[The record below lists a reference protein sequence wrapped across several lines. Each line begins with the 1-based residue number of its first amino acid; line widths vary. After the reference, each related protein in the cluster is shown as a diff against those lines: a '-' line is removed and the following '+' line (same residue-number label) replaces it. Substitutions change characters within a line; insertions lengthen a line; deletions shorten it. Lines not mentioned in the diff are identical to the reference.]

1 MMISVFNRLLVILAA
16 LAILAG
22 AVITIGVAAQ
32 AWPPDIL
39 YGWFAPQLQT
49 AAEGSSGVRIAV
61 ISLACIAGVG
71 MVALLI
77 AEVLPLRTT
86 MLHTLSVTDKG
97 TATIE
102 NESLCLLAERT
113 GETVHSVNDVQCFIR
128 EREAGLIIRCDARV
142 ALGAN
147 LLEINPELKSKVQEA
162 IEQLTGLAVSRVDV
176 KFRFQA
182 DKRGHVSVR

>member
-22 AVITIGVAAQ
+22 AVVTIGVAAQ
-32 AWPPDIL
+32 AWPPEIL
-39 YGWFAPQLQT
+39 YGWFAPQLKL
-49 AAEGSSGVRIAV
+49 AAESATGVRVAIIA
-61 ISLACIAGVG
+61 LGCIAGVG
-71 MVALLI
+71 MFALLI
-77 AEVLPLRTT
+77 AELLPLRTT
-86 MLHTLSVTDKG
+86 MLHTLSVTDQG

-113 GETVHSVNDVQCFIR
+113 GETVHGVNDVQCFIR
-128 EREAGLIIRCDARV
+128 ERDEGLIVKCDARV

-147 LLEINPELKSKVQEA
+147 LLEVNPEMKAKVQEA
-162 IEQLTGLAVSRVDV
+162 IQQLTGLAVDRVDI